1 VGKGC
6 SYTNLLSDLMGII
19 RVFMLKTSFFFHI
32 QMTSISSHDLNLILL
47 SAQSDPIDLIDLT
60 LSWIRWF
67 SKRGHKYL
75 TDAAK
80 NGYSEATIDLPYEI
94 ASVFHMP
101 SLILIKKNM
110 APLFPGCAI
119 QFIEDEY
126 NSKPICRL
134 VISWVK
140 NTNNF

>member
-1 VGKGC
+1 
-6 SYTNLLSDLMGII
+6 
-19 RVFMLKTSFFFHI
+19 
-32 QMTSISSHDLNLILL
+32 MTSISSDDLNLIL
-47 SAQSDPIDLIDLT
+47 SSGQSDPIDHIDLT

-75 TDAAK
+75 SDAAK
-80 NGYSEATIDLPYEI
+80 NGYYEATIDLPYEI

-101 SLILIKKNM
+101 SLILIKKNIP
-110 APLFPGCAI
+110 PLFPGCAI

-126 NSKPICRL
+126 MSKPICRL

-140 NTNNF
+140 NTNTL